1 MATLADVLKALKEL
15 ITVTEKVR
23 DNTDR
28 IVKLEEEMH
37 GLKVEMGGLKEEFRA
52 FREESRLSDSELKG
66 DIKAILAQLKTEER
80 IDALESLVREH
91 IATCEKGIS

>member
-1 MATLADVLKALKEL
+1 MTTLTDVLKALKEL

-28 IVKLEEEMH
+28 IVKLEEE
-37 GLKVEMGGLKEEFRA
+37 FRA
-52 FREESRLSDSELKG
+52 FREESRLSDIELKG

-80 IDALESLVREH
+80 IEALESLVREH
-91 IATCEKGIS
+91 IATCEKAKA

>member
-1 MATLADVLKALKEL
+1 MATLADVLKAIKEL
-15 ITVTEKVR
+15 ITVTKKVR

-37 GLKVEMGGLKEEFRA
+37 GLKVEMSGFKEEFRA

-66 DIKAILAQLKTEER
+66 DIKAILTHLKTGER
-80 IDALESLVREH
+80 IDNLESLVREH
-91 IATCEKGIS
+91 IAACEKAKA

>member
-1 MATLADVLKALKEL
+1 MATLADVLKAIKEL

-37 GLKVEMGGLKEEFRA
+37 GLKVEMGGLKDEFRA
-52 FREESRLSDSELKG
+52 FREETRLSDSELKG

-80 IDALESLVREH
+80 IDALESLIREH
-91 IATCEKGIS
+91 IAVCERAKA